1 VSANQFHIVVV
12 DDEQAIDMLFKA
24 FFDAEISSQ
33 EMKISYVDVASK
45 CLDILEQDDSVG
57 LILSDIN
64 MPEMN
69 GFEFLDIMKEKYPQI
84 PVFMISAYGS
94 KDYIDKAMEK
104 GAKGFFVKP
113 FDFDEIKEKVEE
125 IAGL

>member
-1 VSANQFHIVVV
+1 MSDKQFHIVVV
-12 DDEQAIDMLFKA
+12 DDEQAIEMLFKA

-33 EMKISYVDVASK
+33 EMKISYVSLASK
-45 CLDILEQDDSVG
+45 CLDILDSGESVQ

-69 GFEFLDIMKEKYPQI
+69 GFEFLDIMKEKYPAI

-94 KDYIDKAMEK
+94 KDYIDKATDK

-113 FDFDEIKEKVEE
+113 FDFDEIKTKVEE
-125 IAGL
+125 IAQK

>member
-1 VSANQFHIVVV
+1 
-12 DDEQAIDMLFKA
+12 MLFKA

-45 CLDILEQDDSVG
+45 CLDILEKDDSVG

-69 GFEFLDIMKEKYPQI
+69 GFEFLDIMKEKHPNI